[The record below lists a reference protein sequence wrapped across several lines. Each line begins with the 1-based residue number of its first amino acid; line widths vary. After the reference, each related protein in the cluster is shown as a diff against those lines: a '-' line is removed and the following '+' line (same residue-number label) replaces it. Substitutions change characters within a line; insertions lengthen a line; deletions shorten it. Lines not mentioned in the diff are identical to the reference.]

1 MLHLFQATSATLC
14 SDINKDS
21 HHVRSEGLVFFFV
34 CFLLGCPMFKTRI
47 REFFDRYLN
56 IFGHN
61 LAVYS

>member
-1 MLHLFQATSATLC
+1 
-14 SDINKDS
+14 
-21 HHVRSEGLVFFFV
+21 
-34 CFLLGCPMFKTRI
+34 MFKTRI